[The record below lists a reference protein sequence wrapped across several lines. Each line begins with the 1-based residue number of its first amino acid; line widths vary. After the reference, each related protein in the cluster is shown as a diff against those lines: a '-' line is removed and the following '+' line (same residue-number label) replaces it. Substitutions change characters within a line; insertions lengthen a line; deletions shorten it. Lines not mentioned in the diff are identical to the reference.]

1 MKFEI
6 SPFASNEEKLLEIN
20 ETLESIKDVL
30 AELVFDM
37 EDDGRDVSTLDDAL
51 AALDDAIDGIN
62 DAVDEIEDEELELD
76 EEAEDEETTDT
87 YLHKLFKKY
96 GGKKLDDVLKKATDE
111 EKDHFSKL
119 FNSWYPVSF

>member
-51 AALDDAIDGIN
+51 AALEDAIDGIN

-76 EEAEDEETTDT
+76 EEEEDEEEEDIE
-87 YLHKLFKKY
+87 
-96 GGKKLDDVLKKATDE
+96 GGIVIDFTIRK
-111 EKDHFSKL
+111 
-119 FNSWYPVSF
+119 